1 MHLVDLFQNLI
12 EPALINSALLD
23 PYHPHQFG
31 KVLLLSDDHK
41 GRGKMKSLTRGKIAY
56 QRRVFG

>member
-31 KVLLLSDDHK
+31 KVLLLSDDRE
-41 GRGKMKSLTRGKIAY
+41 GRGKMKSLTR
-56 QRRVFG
+56 